1 MASGQPT
8 TNADQFTTHA
18 GQLITLADMLT
29 TENALQVPM
38 AMHVQSVR
46 LLSLLYI
53 DSQATN
59 QRSYAVGPTP
69 KFGSRNTKP
78 QSAQPKPP
86 NSNPETRTTKNEIR
100 NLKPETRTPLL
111 ETHNP

>member
-53 DSQATN
+53 DFQATN

-69 KFGSRNTKP
+69 KFESRNTKL
-78 QSAQPKPP
+78 Q
-86 NSNPETRTTKNEIR
+86 
-100 NLKPETRTPLL
+100 NLKLPTP
-111 ETHNP
+111 NPKHQTQTPKL